1 MSKKMDD
8 GQFRGVAVAK
18 TFVSLIR
25 DGAVVVI
32 EAIKAKRYNKARTAR
47 RFLEHGSLR
56 LNPLSCAKVVY
67 EDGFED

>member
-1 MSKKMDD
+1 MDD

-25 DGAVVVI
+25 EGNGAVVVI
-32 EAIKAKRYNKARTAR
+32 EAIKAKRYNKARAAR

>member
-8 GQFRGVAVAK
+8 GQFRGVAK

-25 DGAVVVI
+25 EGNGAVVVI
-32 EAIKAKRYNKARTAR
+32 EAIKAKRYNKAR

-56 LNPLSCAKVVY
+56 LNPLSCTKVGRFTKIW
-67 EDGFED
+67 D